1 MAVAN
6 LAQWH
11 ALAGRATL
19 EEALGALPGA
29 AELAAL
35 VEALLVAAVA
45 GAVAELDPLE
55 TLSRAASR
63 PRLRISQP
71 ELRLGAQARRSLNV
85 MKSSIYPL
93 PRIMFLEYRS
103 LPWAVQLF
111 TFPGANS
118 SALSS
123 LPSEQSSFPSQSFT
137 AKMHRRLSPH
147 LTKFSVQLNDL
158 HTASSSSS
166 PEIPKI

>member
-55 TLSRAASR
+55 TLPRAAPR
-63 PRLRISQP
+63 PRLRIS
-71 ELRLGAQARRSLNV
+71 
-85 MKSSIYPL
+85 
-93 PRIMFLEYRS
+93 
-103 LPWAVQLF
+103 
-111 TFPGANS
+111 
-118 SALSS
+118 
-123 LPSEQSSFPSQSFT
+123 
-137 AKMHRRLSPH
+137 
-147 LTKFSVQLNDL
+147 
-158 HTASSSSS
+158 
-166 PEIPKI
+166 